1 MKKFTLALVGVLW
14 LAGMSLAA
22 VPEWHLLNAVA
33 TQMDVTVDGQH
44 YHTEVADAEVAL
56 VNELMVKV
64 SEFLHTHTAGKVKF
78 SFTNYTTNEPITSL
92 SEVDYSHFDVIPH
105 PVDKNYY
112 PMVKNLP
119 EVIWRQ
125 MTDHDVMI
133 ATVRMPEKLA
143 SNWRG
148 LGSTQYAV
156 IRLFDFSQYQ
166 EIGFEQ
172 FHLQFYLHELMHSF
186 LNYFATIGYQIPN
199 IHRPADYGYASE
211 MELFA
216 AILSGEMRDPATGRN
231 LGITAAMWAKSPLSQ
246 VFVPPTIKLDLSDL
260 HLVEGKLVLQVGQEV
275 HAQLK
280 ATISPD
286 NHEAVVTYF
295 DNHELPHGLTLSE
308 QGLLSGRPTIVGRR
322 YVSVTAQAGIAIDS
336 ASFIIEVLPA
346 TPNPTPTPAPSLK
359 LDVAALGV
367 VNGQLTLQP
376 GQRVQAQ
383 VRTNAPAGTAVTF
396 TSSGLPV
403 GLTLSSTGWLT
414 GSSSAVGQ
422 WPVTIIARAAGQQ
435 DTASFQLVIAA
446 SNSPALPDPQL
457 PGTGGDEGG
466 GGCTVAYLSWLALP
480 LWWLRRQKSV

>member
-1 MKKFTLALVGVLW
+1 MKKFTLALVSVL
-14 LAGMSLAA
+14 LMVGISAAA

-44 YHTEVADAEVAL
+44 YHTEVADSEVEL

-78 SFTNYTTNEPITSL
+78 SFTNYNTNEPITSL
-92 SEVDYSHFDVIPH
+92 SEVDYGNFDVITH
-105 PVDKNYY
+105 PDDKNYY
-112 PMVKNLP
+112 PKVENLP
-119 EVIWRQ
+119 EVIRRQ
-125 MTDHDVMI
+125 MVSHDVMI
-133 ATVRMPEKLA
+133 TTVRMPEKLA

-148 LGSTQYAV
+148 LGPMAYAV
-156 IRLFDFSQYQ
+156 IRLYDFSQYQ
-166 EIGFEQ
+166 GFDFEQ
-172 FHLQFYLHELMHSF
+172 LHLQIYLHEIMHSF
-186 LNYFATIGYQIPN
+186 LGYFKMLDYEIPN

-216 AILSGEMRDPATGRN
+216 AILSGEMRDPATGHN

-246 VFVPPTIKLDLSDL
+246 IIVPPTIELDLSDL

-280 ATISPD
+280 AVVSPD
-286 NHEAVVTYF
+286 NAGLEVTYF
-295 DNHELPHGLTLSE
+295 DDHQLPPGLTLSE
-308 QGLLSGRPTIVGRR
+308 QGLLSGRPTTVGRR
-322 YVSVTAQAGIAIDS
+322 YVGVTAQAGNAIDS

-346 TPNPTPTPAPSLK
+346 TPHPTPTPSLK

-383 VRTNAPAGTAVTF
+383 VRTNAPASTAVTF
-396 TSSGLPV
+396 TSSGWPT
-403 GLTLSSTGWLT
+403 GLALSSTGWLT
-414 GSSSAVGQ
+414 GSSRAVGQ
-422 WPVTIIARAAGQQ
+422 WPVTITARAAGQQ

-446 SNSPALPDPQL
+446 SNSPVLPDPQL
-457 PGTGGDEGG
+457 PGVGGDEGG
-466 GGCTVAYLSWLALP
+466 GGCQVAGLTYLLLP
-480 LWWLRRQKSV
+480 LWWLKRQKKC

>member
-1 MKKFTLALVGVLW
+1 MKKFALALSVLLW
-14 LAGMSLAA
+14 LVGTSVAA

-44 YHTEVADAEVAL
+44 YHTEVADSEVAL

-64 SEFLHTHTAGKVKF
+64 SEFLYTHTAGRVKF

-199 IHRPADYGYASE
+199 IHRPAAYDRFFFFPVLYH
-211 MELFA
+211 LKPI
-216 AILSGEMRDPATGRN
+216 ILI
-231 LGITAAMWAKSPLSQ
+231 L
-246 VFVPPTIKLDLSDL
+246 
-260 HLVEGKLVLQVGQEV
+260 
-275 HAQLK
+275 
-280 ATISPD
+280 
-286 NHEAVVTYF
+286 
-295 DNHELPHGLTLSE
+295 
-308 QGLLSGRPTIVGRR
+308 
-322 YVSVTAQAGIAIDS
+322 
-336 ASFIIEVLPA
+336 
-346 TPNPTPTPAPSLK
+346 
-359 LDVAALGV
+359 
-367 VNGQLTLQP
+367 
-376 GQRVQAQ
+376 
-383 VRTNAPAGTAVTF
+383 
-396 TSSGLPV
+396 
-403 GLTLSSTGWLT
+403 
-414 GSSSAVGQ
+414 
-422 WPVTIIARAAGQQ
+422 
-435 DTASFQLVIAA
+435 
-446 SNSPALPDPQL
+446 
-457 PGTGGDEGG
+457 
-466 GGCTVAYLSWLALP
+466 
-480 LWWLRRQKSV
+480 

>member
-1 MKKFTLALVGVLW
+1 MKKIALALVSVLW
-14 LAGMSLAA
+14 LVGMSAAA

-44 YHTEVADAEVAL
+44 YHTEVVDSEVAL
-56 VNELMVKV
+56 VNELMVQV
-64 SEFLHTHTAGKVKF
+64 SEFLHTHTAGRVKF
-78 SFTNYTTNEPITSL
+78 SFTNYNTSEPITSL
-92 SEVDYSHFDVIPH
+92 SEVDYRDFDVIPH
-105 PVDKNYY
+105 PDDKNYY
-112 PMVKNLP
+112 PRAENLP
-119 EVIWRQ
+119 EVIQRQ
-125 MTDHDVMI
+125 TIDHDVMI
-133 ATVRMPEKLA
+133 TTVRMPEKLA

-148 LGSTQYAV
+148 LGSAKYAV

-166 EIGFEQ
+166 GIGFEQ
-172 FHLQFYLHELMHSF
+172 LYLRTYLHEIMHGF
-186 LNYFATIGYQIPN
+186 LGYFKILGYEIPN

-216 AILSGEMRDPATGRN
+216 VILSGEMRDPATGRN

-260 HLVEGKLVLQVGQEV
+260 HLVDGKLVLQVGQEV

-280 ATISPD
+280 AVVSPD
-286 NHEAVVTYF
+286 NAGLEVTYS

-308 QGLLSGRPTIVGRR
+308 QGLLSGRPTTVGRC
-322 YVSVTAQAGIAIDS
+322 YVSVTAQTGIAIDS

-346 TPNPTPTPAPSLK
+346 TPTPTPTPSLK

-376 GQRVQAQ
+376 GQQLQAQ

-396 TSSGLPV
+396 TSSGWPA

-422 WPVTIIARAAGQQ
+422 WPVTITARAAGQQ
-435 DTASFQLVIAA
+435 DTASFRLVIAA
-446 SNSPALPDPQL
+446 SNSPALPNPQY
-457 PGTGGDEGG
+457 GVGGDEGG
-466 GGCTVAYLSWLALP
+466 GGCQVAGLTYLLLP
-480 LWWLRRQKSV
+480 LWWLKRQKKC